1 MILLQILEA
10 IFSFFFGVGLT
21 VILTVIGLIGVIFI
35 LSVIINI
42 LTIIKDAVNGIGDKI
57 KKDKQK

>member
-1 MILLQILEA
+1 MIVLQILEA
-10 IFSFFFGVGLT
+10 IFNFFFGVGLT

-42 LTIIKDAVNGIGDKI
+42 LTIIKNAIEGIGAKI
-57 KKDKQK
+57 KKDKTK